1 MMTPAAASAAG
12 VTGASMIK
20 YWLLM
25 LGAFGTLAATIVL
38 TGQPTSGRP
47 VADGD
52 TPRYTAAGR
61 LLFPADYREWVF
73 LTSSIDMSYSDRP
86 VHQFDNV
93 FVPRAAYRAFLKT
106 GVWPDKTVLILENR
120 GVSSQGSITKSG
132 QFQNGA
138 VIGLEAHVKDAARFE
153 GGWGFFGFN
162 DARDPADLFSYD
174 AACYSCHRQHA
185 AADTTFVQF
194 YPTLLPVATRLGTLN
209 PLYVKAE
216 AK

>member
-1 MMTPAAASAAG
+1 MTKSWML
-12 VTGASMIK
+12 S
-20 YWLLM
+20 
-25 LGAFGTLAATIVL
+25 LGALVMLAAVIVSMG
-38 TGQPTSGRP
+38 TTASSRA
-47 VADGD
+47 VDEGD
-52 TPRYTAAGR
+52 TPRYTADGQ

-93 FVPRAAYRAFLKT
+93 FVPRAAYRSFLKT

-120 GVSSQGSITKSG
+120 GVSSKGSITKSG

-138 VIGLEAHVKDAARFE
+138 VIGLEAHVKDAARFT
-153 GGWGFFGFN
+153 GGWGFFGF
-162 DARDPADLFSYD
+162 DARQPGEMFSYD
-174 AACYSCHRQHA
+174 AACYSCHQQHA

-209 PLYVKAE
+209 PLYVKDE
-216 AK
+216 AR